1 MRRRT
6 HSAVVLVAMTLGAV
20 AYAKSQAPSSSPSSA
35 AGQLKQLAYLKASN
49 PTEDAHFGCGGS
61 LTGHAGNAAA
71 LSLDGNTIAIGA
83 PHENGGASGVN
94 GNQNSKPVY
103 SAGAVYVFTRR
114 GDTVAQQ
121 AYIKASNPA
130 ASANFGSSVALS
142 RDGNTMAVAA
152 YYEPSAATG
161 INGNQNDRSI
171 PEAGAVYVFTRSG
184 STWSQQAF
192 IKASNTGNAAVGDGF
207 AEGDQFGYSMALSA
221 DGNTLAVGAI
231 GEDSAATGING
242 DQADNMANQAGAAY
256 VFTRNGSTWSQQAY
270 VKSAMTRPGVLFG
283 YSIGISGNGNTLAV
297 AEFDADRG
305 KGAVYVLERAGAS
318 WSHQARIQPTNVEN
332 GDSLGYSLAISA
344 DGNTIAAGA
353 ADEDCMTPGVNPQGC
368 EKDQPL
374 DNSSGAT
381 WIFVRSGNT
390 WTQQAFLKSSNP
402 GKEDWFGV
410 RLAISGDGN
419 TVAVSAPNEDSAAK
433 SINGN
438 QTDDSASEAG
448 AVYFFTRNGTTWT
461 QQAYVKGSN
470 TEASDEFGSSVA
482 LSQDGRTMLVAAR
495 GEDSAAKGVNGNQA
509 DNSTRDAGA
518 AYLFTR

>member
-1 MRRRT
+1 MRLKT

-20 AYAKSQAPSSSPSSA
+20 AYARTQAPSSSSST
-35 AGQLKQLAYLKASN
+35 AGALRQFAYLKAAN

-61 LTGHAGNAAA
+61 LTGHAGNASAI
-71 LSLDGNTIAIGA
+71 SLDGNTIAVGA
-83 PHENGGASGVN
+83 PHENEGAKGIN
-94 GNQNSKPVY
+94 GKPTDKPVF
-103 SAGAVYVFTRR
+103 SSGAVYVFTRR

-130 ASANFGSSVALS
+130 ESANFGSSVALS
-142 RDGNTMAVAA
+142 RDGNTLAVAA

-171 PEAGAVYVFTRSG
+171 PEAGAVYIFTRSG
-184 STWSQQAF
+184 TTWSQQAY

-221 DGNTLAVGAI
+221 DGNTLAVAAI

-256 VFTRNGSTWSQQAY
+256 VFTRTGTSWSQQAY
-270 VKSAMTRPGVLFG
+270 IKSSMTRPGVLFG
-283 YSIGISGNGNTLAV
+283 YSIGISGNGDTLVV

-305 KGAVYVLERAGAS
+305 KGALYVLGRSGGT
-318 WSHQARIQPTNVEN
+318 WSHQARIQPANVEN
-332 GDSLGYSLAISA
+332 GDSLGYSLAVSA

-381 WIFVRSGNT
+381 WIFVRNGND

-433 SINGN
+433 GINGK
-438 QTDDSASEAG
+438 QDDDSASEAG
-448 AVYFFTRNGTTWT
+448 AVYLFTRNGTTWA

-470 TEASDEFGSSVA
+470 TRAGDEFGSSIS
-482 LSQDGRTMLVAAR
+482 LSQDGRTMLVGAR
-495 GEDSAAKGVNGNQA
+495 GEDSGAKGVNGNQA
-509 DNSTRDAGA
+509 DSSIRDAGA

>member
-6 HSAVVLVAMTLGAV
+6 PSAVVLVAMTLGVV
-20 AYAKSQAPSSSPSSA
+20 AYARSQSPSSA
-35 AGQLKQLAYLKASN
+35 SSAAGPLRQFAYLKATN
-49 PTEDAHFGCGGS
+49 PTEDAHLGCGGS
-61 LTGHAGNAAA
+61 LTGHAGNASAI
-71 LSLDGNTIAIGA
+71 SLDGNTIAIGA
-83 PHENGGASGVN
+83 PHDSDGARGINGKPGG
-94 GNQNSKPVY
+94 KPV
-103 SAGAVYVFTRR
+103 SSSGAVYVYTRR

-121 AYIKASNPA
+121 AYIKASNPVE
-130 ASANFGSSVALS
+130 SANFGSSVALS

-152 YYEPSAATG
+152 SYEPSAATG

-171 PEAGAVYVFTRSG
+171 PEAGAVYIFTRSG
-184 STWSQQAF
+184 TTWSQQAF

-207 AEGDQFGYSMALSA
+207 AEGDQFAYSMALSA

-256 VFTRNGSTWSQQAY
+256 VYTRTGSTWSQQAY

-283 YSIGISGNGNTLAV
+283 YSIALNGNGDTLVV

-305 KGAVYVLERAGAS
+305 KGALYVLGRSGGT
-318 WSHQARIQPTNVEN
+318 WSHQARIQPANLEN
-332 GDSLGYSLAISA
+332 GDSLGYALAISA

-374 DNSSGAT
+374 DNSSGAA
-381 WIFVRSGNT
+381 WIFARSGND

-410 RLAISGDGN
+410 RLSISGDGN

-433 SINGN
+433 GINGK
-438 QTDDSASEAG
+438 QDDESGSEAG
-448 AVYFFTRNGTTWT
+448 AVYFFMRTGTTWA

-470 TEASDEFGSSVA
+470 TEASDEIGTSIA
-482 LSQDGRTMLVAAR
+482 LSQDGRTMLVGAR

-509 DNSTRDAGA
+509 DNSVRDAGA